1 MRDYHWCKKEGKKK
15 KRSLVSYLLYAERNW
30 GQNSG
35 REDFH
40 SVLFLIFLNLE
51 SRDYIIYSQWIFN
64 CNMRLHRKGIN

>member
-1 MRDYHWCKKEGKKK
+1 M
-15 KRSLVSYLLYAERNW
+15 SYLLYAERNW

-51 SRDYIIYSQWIFN
+51 SQDYIIYSQWIFN
-64 CNMRLHRKGIN
+64 CNMGLQRKGIN